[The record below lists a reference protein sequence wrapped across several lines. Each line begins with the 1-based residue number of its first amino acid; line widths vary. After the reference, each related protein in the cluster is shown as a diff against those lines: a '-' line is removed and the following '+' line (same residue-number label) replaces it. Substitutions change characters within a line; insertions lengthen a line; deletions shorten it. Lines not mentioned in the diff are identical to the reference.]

1 MTQSSKKVQKM
12 PQYTE
17 FFYTNYAKLSKNHC
31 NTREK
36 LLLSLFYRN
45 FAHAI
50 KTRPQ
55 AKVKQATEYSPF
67 NKGKETSYP
76 KIRNCMIS
84 LLN

>member
-45 FAHAI
+45 FAPQNDASSQI
-50 KTRPQ
+50 FLNITAEVAMATRQELP
-55 AKVKQATEYSPF
+55 
-67 NKGKETSYP
+67 
-76 KIRNCMIS
+76 
-84 LLN
+84 L